1 LTIRDLDEEIEMSV
15 QYFGS
20 RYHPAAKSMIFAA
33 MGLMLAACAPRAA
46 TMSANQQAQ
55 NVALLKQAETHDL
68 NTANAPGTNPV
79 TQTDLYSQ
87 GLRART
93 DAAELTHGFPVSQSE
108 IARASAIP
116 DEDLTQQ
123 QRSILIRQLAEAKA
137 LADRG
142 ASDHDDNP
150 ILTEDFIEQGNRI
163 DRVMEKLQIGQ
174 PVADYEIQ
182 AALQSPGFP

>member
-1 LTIRDLDEEIEMSV
+1 MSI
-15 QYFGS
+15 QFFG
-20 RYHPAAKSMIFAA
+20 RRCYLPAKSMICATMA
-33 MGLMLAACAPRAA
+33 LMLAACSPSAA
-46 TMSANQQAQ
+46 TTSADQQAQ
-55 NVALLKQAETHDL
+55 NIAMLRQAETHDL
-68 NTANAPGTNPV
+68 SAANAPGTNPV
-79 TQTDLYSQ
+79 AETELYSQ

-116 DEDLTQQ
+116 NEDMTQQ
-123 QRSILIRQLAEAKA
+123 RRAILIRQLADAKT

-174 PVADYEIQ
+174 PVPDYEIQ